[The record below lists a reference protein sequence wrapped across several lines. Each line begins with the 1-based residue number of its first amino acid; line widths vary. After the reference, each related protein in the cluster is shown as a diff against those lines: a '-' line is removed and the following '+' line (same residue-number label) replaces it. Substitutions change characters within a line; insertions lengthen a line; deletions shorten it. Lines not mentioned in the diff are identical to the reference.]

1 MLFRSTLA
9 TFHCVAGNALGLG
22 IVTVVSQCVGAGD
35 YGKARFYTKKLM
47 KAAYICMD
55 LCVLAVYLLMPLVLR
70 LYNVSPEAESCAR
83 QIVWMHGFVGMLIWP
98 LAFTLPQA
106 LRAAGDTRFTMV
118 VSSVSMWTMRVG
130 FGVLLGRFLGFGV
143 LGIWMAMF
151 VDWLL
156 RIAFF
161 LPRFH
166 GHKWETMAL

>member
-1 MLFRSTLA
+1 MGAERIYVGKRRGRHSMA
-9 TFHCVAGNALGLG
+9 QEEINALLISKAREGK
-22 IVTVVSQCVGAGD
+22 TVVRLKGGD
-35 YGKARFYTKKLM
+35 PFVFGRGGE
-47 KAAYICMD
+47 
-55 LCVLAVYLLMPLVLR
+55 
-70 LYNVSPEAESCAR
+70 EA
-83 QIVWMHGFVGMLIWP
+83 
-98 LAFTLPQA
+98 QA